1 MFYCLYSKFIIS
13 LLPPQIFLIGY
24 FSLSTNFPPFA
35 IIYSKYSVWSNPS
48 IILVT
53 TVTFPPLDTQL
64 SNITFVYHCR
74 QYNDLNNHN
83 LTLKMEKILIKTL
96 SIKQLKKL
104 LLETVLNSIQ
114 GPDEISKI
122 DIIEEIYHIRSLKYS
137 YLINLPF
144 EILFLICSKIS
155 IKDVINISK
164 SSVTFQ
170 KHSYSTIFGTL
181 IWISHKNFS
190 TIYWLL

>member
-1 MFYCLYSKFIIS
+1 
-13 LLPPQIFLIGY
+13 
-24 FSLSTNFPPFA
+24 
-35 IIYSKYSVWSNPS
+35 
-48 IILVT
+48 
-53 TVTFPPLDTQL
+53 
-64 SNITFVYHCR
+64 
-74 QYNDLNNHN
+74 
-83 LTLKMEKILIKTL
+83 MEKDIDASSV

-122 DIIEEIYHIRSLKYS
+122 GIIDEIYHIRSLKYS
-137 YLINLPF
+137 YLINLLF

-170 KHSYSTIFGTL
+170 KHGYSTIF
-181 IWISHKNFS
+181 WISHKNFS